1 MNREKINAVKEWG
14 CKVVAYS
21 MNNDY
26 SYLNSAIIGFDS
38 VEDADMFQGEWGGKL
53 AILKR
58 EKSQSIYEFVEFDK
72 CVGIDITKMIPN
84 DYKVFHG
91 SCEFTAFIRKNI
103 AKMAETEDLI
113 DIAYYAEKAT
123 RIIDELDELG
133 EYQVGLVN
141 DDLDYDI
148 VQQYTNQWEY
158 EDWEYIIAVLEE
170 ENIPKQYCNVLW
182 NEIDKED
189 AKRYCNENETWEV
202 GVFAEGR
209 LMMNNLDGWMMLI
222 TPLGKYLFSHI

>member
-14 CKVVAYS
+14 CNVVAYS

-84 DYKVFHG
+84 DYVAFHG
-91 SCEFTAFIRKNI
+91 SCEFIKTIRKII
-103 AKMAETEDLI
+103 ADMAEHEDLSE
-113 DIAYYAEKAT
+113 IAYYAEKAN
-123 RIIDELDELG
+123 RIAEEFNELG
-133 EYQVGLVN
+133 EYQIGLVN
-141 DDLDYDI
+141 GDLDYDI

-158 EDWEYIIAVLEE
+158 EGWEYIIAVLEE
-170 ENIPKQYCNVLW
+170 ESIPKQYCNVLW
-182 NEIDKED
+182 NEIDKEE

>member
-1 MNREKINAVKEWG
+1 MNREKINAVNEWG

-53 AILKR
+53 AILKK

-84 DYKVFHG
+84 DYKIFHG
-91 SCEFTAFIRKNI
+91 SCEFTAYIRKNI
-103 AKMAETEDLI
+103 AQLAEFEDLSE
-113 DIAYYAEKAT
+113 IAYYTENAK
-123 RIIDELDELG
+123 RIADELDELG
-133 EYQVGLVN
+133 ENQIGIVT
-141 DDLDYDI
+141 DDLIYDI

-158 EDWEYIIAVLEE
+158 DGWEYIIAVLEE
-170 ENIPKQYCNVLW
+170 ENITKQYCNVLW

-189 AKRYCNENETWEV
+189 AKRYCNEDETWEV

-209 LMMNNLDGWMMLI
+209 LMMNNLDGWMILI
-222 TPLGKYLFSHI
+222 TPLGKYLYSDI

>member
-14 CKVVAYS
+14 CNVVAYS

-84 DYKVFHG
+84 DYVAFHG
-91 SCEFTAFIRKNI
+91 SCEFIEAARKII
-103 AKMAETEDLI
+103 ADMTEYEDLSE
-113 DIAYYAEKAT
+113 IAYYAEKAN
-123 RIIDELDELG
+123 RIAEELDELG
-133 EYQVGLVN
+133 EYQIGLVN
-141 DDLDYDI
+141 GDLDYDI

-158 EDWEYIIAVLEE
+158 DGWEYIIAVLEE
-170 ENIPKQYCNVLW
+170 ENIPKQYCNVHW

-189 AKRYCNENETWEV
+189 AKRYCNEDETWEV

-222 TPLGKYLFSHI
+222 TPLGKYLFSCI